1 MSLILFSTVKLL
13 IQCGIHVNYYYKVV
27 MGVDKSIAKVS
38 RLWFVTRQIYVVEKS
53 LGADAFH

>member
-1 MSLILFSTVKLL
+1 
-13 IQCGIHVNYYYKVV
+13 